1 MSEWPNEFRVYRV
14 DVPGLGELVTYTEPL
29 SGEYESRL
37 YVSAEEYRA
46 KVEPIVA
53 TTIASSLFIH
63 REHVAKHVAAAFDAI
78 DGEQK

>member
-1 MSEWPNEFRVYRV
+1 MNTSWLQR
-14 DVPGLGELVTYTEPL
+14 
-29 SGEYESRL
+29 EYE
-37 YVSAEEYRA
+37 AERAAAEADAIEEIRREYREQ
-46 KVEPIVA
+46 VEPILA